1 MGKVKIIQR
10 GFPLYGGKSRIKR
23 ILRLALNV
31 VQYCSVR
38 LKVIADGVA
47 ATAIAASEERK
58 HCEIGGNWGD
68 KNVGCAV
75 QINGSLTV

>member
-1 MGKVKIIQR
+1 MGKAKIIQR
-10 GFPLYGGKSRIKR
+10 GFPLYGGKSRLNR

-38 LKVIADGVA
+38 LKGMADGAA

-58 HCEIGGNWGD
+58 QCEIGESGEG
-68 KNVGCAV
+68 NVGSAV
-75 QINGSLTV
+75 YRNGSLAV

>member
-1 MGKVKIIQR
+1 MLGKAKIIQR

-38 LKVIADGVA
+38 LKDIADGAA
-47 ATAIAASEERK
+47 ATAIGASEERK
-58 HCEIGGNWGD
+58 HCEIGETGD
-68 KNVGCAV
+68 RNVGCAV